1 MDKGDEEPI
10 YRIRGASVRIRIT
23 REDMPVM
30 AVWLVVGRPGY
41 IAHKE
46 DGDGKKE
53 DWKEAFCMC
62 CGVYATT
69 DHLAS
74 VKHLEKVA
82 SATWNIDAKGYGDVL
97 RWVEIDAVENAID
110 MPKERPELTAPP
122 TAADSSDEESP
133 DRAAPAPEEV
143 VRLVPQLNFEDWPFE
158 LLEVDLW
165 TKKQKDNWGRMDG
178 EMAEAIKK
186 EAQKGGTKFRI
197 VYGKTKKWTYEIDF
211 MKWTQLNVGTGT
223 ERRMRFGVL

>member
-1 MDKGDEEPI
+1 
-10 YRIRGASVRIRIT
+10 
-23 REDMPVM
+23 
-30 AVWLVVGRPGY
+30 
-41 IAHKE
+41 
-46 DGDGKKE
+46 
-53 DWKEAFCMC
+53 
-62 CGVYATT
+62 
-69 DHLAS
+69 
-74 VKHLEKVA
+74 
-82 SATWNIDAKGYGDVL
+82 
-97 RWVEIDAVENAID
+97 
-110 MPKERPELTAPP
+110 LTAPP